1 MKIQIIVLF
10 LLFLM
15 GTGSAET
22 YQLGSHNVSLNL
34 SIPANY
40 TIETPMY
47 QSKIDA
53 WWYVLSITPDTGG
66 KITVAIEENSIPMR
80 SSYVIQEWAAS
91 HYKTMKERGVGGYK
105 YGMTTYQGHDAV
117 EDYYPAQKLFQGG
130 RVVESLPETHS
141 IFYLIDDLTV
151 VIVNADNTD
160 ESIYRDVL
168 DSMNIT
174 KNDTKSSQLEIK
186 GTKSFIGPTSAYA
199 GTGKGAKLGME
210 DQNIVTM
217 LGDSQ
222 SSNITVGPH
231 GVK

>member
-1 MKIQIIVLF
+1 MKLFIAIVAILI
-10 LLFLM
+10 LIDI
-15 GTGSAET
+15 GSAGT
-22 YQLGSHNVSLNL
+22 YQLGSHNVSLSL

-53 WWYVLSITPDTGG
+53 WWYVLSIVPETGG
-66 KITVAIEENSIPMR
+66 KITVAIEDNSMPMR

-130 RVVESLPETHS
+130 RIVESLPETHS

-174 KNDTKSSQLEIK
+174 KANRGQI
-186 GTKSFIGPTSAYA
+186 
-199 GTGKGAKLGME
+199 
-210 DQNIVTM
+210 
-217 LGDSQ
+217 
-222 SSNITVGPH
+222 
-231 GVK
+231 